1 MAFRRLLRG
10 TVPWTQLEDVTEA
23 VLNRYGESSGRAR
36 FLEADNWLSTPLVVE
51 DKWFVKVITPQNAMV
66 HTLLTTGRNIGAF
79 SSGTAGFFE
88 HFGTPIAMAEHE
100 LDATRRMRELGV
112 HTPEPIEAFEYEGLG
127 VLVFE
132 YLQEFRTLDEL
143 PAETAEGHADTVFG
157 SLRRMHDAGL
167 AHGDFRS
174 ENVLVAEGDLYFID
188 ATSVRE
194 TAIADARAYDV
205 ACALG
210 ALEPLVGAHVAVEAA
225 AKQYTAAELLAAEG
239 FLDFVNIRPDHD
251 FAADTIRGAIE
262 RRAN

>member
-112 HTPEPIEAFEYEGLG
+112 HAPEPIEAFEY
-127 VLVFE
+127 
-132 YLQEFRTLDEL
+132 
-143 PAETAEGHADTVFG
+143 
-157 SLRRMHDAGL
+157 
-167 AHGDFRS
+167 
-174 ENVLVAEGDLYFID
+174 
-188 ATSVRE
+188 
-194 TAIADARAYDV
+194 
-205 ACALG
+205 
-210 ALEPLVGAHVAVEAA
+210 
-225 AKQYTAAELLAAEG
+225 
-239 FLDFVNIRPDHD
+239 
-251 FAADTIRGAIE
+251 
-262 RRAN
+262 